1 MSECKK
7 RQKVFDDK
15 GSIMIEEN
23 ELSFI
28 RQDEVTKITSIP
40 KSSIQSEVQE
50 GNFPKP
56 IKLSARTIAWVKSE
70 VIEWMENKIAERDL
84 KLGK

>member
-1 MSECKK
+1 
-7 RQKVFDDK
+7 
-15 GSIMIEEN
+15 MIEEN

-40 KSSIQSEVQE
+40 KSSIHSEVQE
-50 GNFPKP
+50 GKFPKP

-70 VIEWMENKIAERDL
+70 VIEWMENKIAERDS